1 MRTKTMLAGILIT
14 LGVGAF
20 AYQGIASTNGTT
32 VGEVRTRSATN
43 PPAHDVP
50 PLPVLGAVLL
60 FGGIGLLIVER
71 TRSFPHL
78 DRKARSG

>member
-20 AYQGIASTNGTT
+20 AYQGIAATSGATA
-32 VGEVRTRSATN
+32 VEVRARS
-43 PPAHDVP
+43 PQAHDVP
-50 PLPVLGAVLL
+50 PLPVLGAILL

-78 DRKARSG
+78 VRKPRSR